1 MLKQNDLENFQ
12 DLLERGEITADEAN
26 VEMVRAE
33 RVRIVTNSI
42 PKQVRKA
49 LNEAVKCG
57 KLGHFKKDG
66 MKPEA
71 YFHPSFDYMA
81 RSERNRI
88 ERETINALSRT
99 CI

>member
-1 MLKQNDLENFQ
+1 MLNQNDLEHLQ

-26 VEMVRAE
+26 VEMVRTA
-33 RVRIVTNSI
+33 RVRIVTNSM

-49 LNEAVKCG
+49 LNDAVKSG
-57 KLGHFKKDG
+57 KLGHYKKDRN
-66 MKPEA
+66 KPEA
-71 YFHPSFDYMA
+71 YFHPSFDYLA

-88 ERETINALSRT
+88 EQETIQALMKT